1 MHVVRQRKRVA
12 GDPLRAPR
20 TTQAEARPRRHRGS
34 RRRRQRGRA
43 YGTTTIFGENKV
55 GQEYSNGLQISSDQV
70 LKPLGDRLTT
80 PYGKFM
86 GSTVSPDGRF
96 LVATSND
103 RSVAL
108 QVFDLST
115 YKLIWRAGTASGVD
129 LRLSDNTVGQEG
141 PVYSPDGKFLY
152 MPNATGI
159 TRFSVNPDGTLAGP
173 TKIAIPTVDGKKAL
187 TGGMA
192 FSRGRQD
199 PVRRRQRPEQGGGD
213 RPDHRPGHPHL
224 GRRHRP
230 APGEARR
237 RQAVRHQRGRPAGDG
252 R

>member
-12 GDPLRAPR
+12 GIRSGLLGQPRLRLVLAG
-20 TTQAEARPRRHRGS
+20 TAALAVVGS
-34 RRRRQRGRA
+34 GAA

-141 PVYSPDGKFLY
+141 PV
-152 MPNATGI
+152 
-159 TRFSVNPDGTLAGP
+159 VLAGRRVP
-173 TKIAIPTVDGKKAL
+173 LHAERHRHHQVLGEPRRHA
-187 TGGMA
+187 GGPHQDRHPDRGRQEGA
-192 FSRGRQD
+192 DRRHGVLGGRQD
-199 PVRRRQRPEQGGGD
+199 PVRRRQRPEQGGRRST
-213 RPDHRPGHPHL
+213 RPPAWS
-224 GRRHRP
+224 P
-230 APGEARR
+230 APGTSASPRAR
-237 RQAVRHQRGRPAGDG
+237 
-252 R
+252 